1 MSRSACNVRPIQQA
15 RLQCAT
21 IIIILIHLIIIFQHS
36 HLSQLCVHNQLYF
49 TGSWKYVWQLQLLPL
64 RWLDTH
70 ATWFLNTCISVKN
83 CFLVDVNYYLVK
95 FFLRNIFEIK
105 YL

>member
-21 IIIILIHLIIIFQHS
+21 IIIIFQHS

-64 RWLDTH
+64 RWLDTCNMV
-70 ATWFLNTCISVKN
+70 L
-83 CFLVDVNYYLVK
+83 
-95 FFLRNIFEIK
+95 K
-105 YL
+105 YLYFSQKLFSS

>member
-21 IIIILIHLIIIFQHS
+21 IIIILIHLITIFQHS

-64 RWLDTH
+64 RWLDTCNMV
-70 ATWFLNTCISVKN
+70 L
-83 CFLVDVNYYLVK
+83 
-95 FFLRNIFEIK
+95 K
-105 YL
+105 YLYFSQKLFSS